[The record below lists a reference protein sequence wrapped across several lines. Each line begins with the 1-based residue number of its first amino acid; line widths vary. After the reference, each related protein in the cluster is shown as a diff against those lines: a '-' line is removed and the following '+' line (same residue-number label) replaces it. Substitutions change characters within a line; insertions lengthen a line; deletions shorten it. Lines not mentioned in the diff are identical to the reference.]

1 MNTFKLGPTTSKE
14 RKSGNSKTL
23 DFHPEPGHEG
33 FITMWL
39 QQVVLMMQR
48 QVCLLLKDMS
58 VFPGSRD
65 SFCHRFW
72 TACSSCD
79 HNLQCFWGKLL
90 QRCVQPSYLPVDAA
104 LNLLLS
110 ANIAA
115 ALTALI
121 SGPNS
126 SNQTILNFCC
136 ICLCLTFA
144 GFSFPIVARNYSK
157 LSLFCTWLF
166 VCF

>member
-1 MNTFKLGPTTSKE
+1 
-14 RKSGNSKTL
+14 
-23 DFHPEPGHEG
+23 
-33 FITMWL
+33 
-39 QQVVLMMQR
+39 
-48 QVCLLLKDMS
+48 MS

-72 TACSSCD
+72 TACSSCG

-166 VCF
+166 VCFQSNMVEILVLVEVLICRIDDYKVICSPEVTEEASTPKE